1 MPKKKRATRSR
12 AKVSGRTSLRAFAKV
27 AGISQP
33 ALTKAVRTGRLSKS
47 IGRDAKGK
55 PFIADPAAALAEL
68 REQATRPRPVTG
80 PVNGSGGSLAEAQR
94 RLYEQREIGL
104 ALTNQQRQGQL
115 LDGVV
120 ARREFFEA
128 AREFREAMLAI
139 PDRNAS
145 QLAAET
151 DRSKIHAMLE
161 EAIRSALETVAE
173 AMVDGE

>member
-1 MPKKKRATRSR
+1 MRQKARRTRSKPTTSR
-12 AKVSGRTSLRAFAKV
+12 RTSLRAFAKV

-55 PFIADPAAALAEL
+55 PFIADPAVALVEL
-68 REQATRPRPVTG
+68 RERATRPTG
-80 PVNGSGGSLAEAQR
+80 NGSGSGASLAEAQR

-115 LDGVV
+115 LDGEK
-120 ARREFFEA
+120 ARLQFFEA

-151 DRSKIHAMLE
+151 NRARVHEMLE
-161 EAIRSALETVAE
+161 EAIRSALEAVAE
-173 AMVDGE
+173 QMADGE